1 MEDVT
6 LRILLVA
13 AILSI
18 ILSTSTAHAE
28 DRSQAWIEGF
38 AILVAV
44 FVCAMVTAVND
55 YQKERE
61 FQNLNSVADE
71 KKHVTVYRD
80 GITLDL
86 HQDFVLVGD
95 IVELVTGMEIPAD
108 GILLQ
113 ASDISTDES
122 AMTGET
128 EPIKKMI
135 LKDCIFKQE

>member
-1 MEDVT
+1 MEDFT

-18 ILSTSTAHAE
+18 VLETSTATEA
-28 DRSQAWIEGF
+28 DRSSAWIEGF
-38 AILVAV
+38 AILLAV

-71 KKHVTVYRD
+71 KKHVSLKRD
-80 GITLDL
+80 NLPLDL

-95 IVELVTGMEIPAD
+95 VVDIVTGMEVPAD
-108 GILLQ
+108 GILL
-113 ASDISTDES
+113 
-122 AMTGET
+122 
-128 EPIKKMI
+128 
-135 LKDCIFKQE
+135 

>member
-71 KKHVTVYRD
+71 KKHVTVHRD

-95 IVELVTGMEIPAD
+95 IVELTTGMEIPAD

-113 ASDISTDES
+113 ASDISTD
-122 AMTGET
+122 
-128 EPIKKMI
+128 
-135 LKDCIFKQE
+135 